1 MEAGKLTIS
10 FRGSKN
16 MPLLPDLFL
25 RDSHFGDSGLEDR
38 SQARPGDRH
47 QPRRRDQRTN
57 GYQAV
62 RQDYSHDTK
71 SIRAPAAARGRVLR
85 CPRLPPEF
93 TTSAPSVRTS
103 PATIALILY
112 QSWIQI
118 YRLCVPSNALRTST
132 DYTDRRS
139 LVPREK
145 PLKKRVL
152 KPFLFPVRYHG

>member
-1 MEAGKLTIS
+1 MGIPVLKTARKLVQVTGINLVDETSELMVIRQFGKIIRMTP
-10 FRGSKN
+10 N
-16 MPLLPDLFL
+16 
-25 RDSHFGDSGLEDR
+25 R
-38 SQARPGDRH
+38 SAP
-47 QPRRRDQRTN
+47 
-57 GYQAV
+57 
-62 RQDYSHDTK
+62 
-71 SIRAPAAARGRVLR
+71 PAAARGRVLR